1 MWLFRAYCTSRMK
14 SITTSSFFY
23 SSSTS
28 NNSKKKCTCIYSTH
42 IITYIKSCSKTS
54 QTQHLNEKYLACN
67 FNRKYSELLCQKMV
81 ADKCYTNVLYYIPI
95 TSSSMKSL
103 LYNVVQYTMILCLV
117 SLLYLACMGINIL
130 WILFN
135 YENTCKIVILCNNAR
150 FPIELKSVGWFKVT

>member
-14 SITTSSFFY
+14 SITTSSF
-23 SSSTS
+23 STVHLHRTTL
-28 NNSKKKCTCIYSTH
+28 KKKCTCIYSTQ

-54 QTQHLNEKYLACN
+54 QTQHLNEKFYACN

-81 ADKCYTNVLYYIPI
+81 ADKCYTNVPI

-135 YENTCKIVILCNNAR
+135 YGNTCKLWYSAITRA
-150 FPIELKSVGWFKVT
+150 FPLS

>member
-1 MWLFRAYCTSRMK
+1 MWLFWAYCTSRMK
-14 SITTSSFFY
+14 SITTSSF
-23 SSSTS
+23 STVHLHRTTL
-28 NNSKKKCTCIYSTH
+28 KKCTCIYSTH

-54 QTQHLNEKYLACN
+54 QTQHLNEKYHACN

-117 SLLYLACMGINIL
+117 SLLYLAWEWTFFEFCLIMEIRVNCDTL
-130 WILFN
+130 Q
-135 YENTCKIVILCNNAR
+135 
-150 FPIELKSVGWFKVT
+150 

>member
-1 MWLFRAYCTSRMK
+1 MWLFWAYCTSRMK
-14 SITTSSFFY
+14 SITTSSF
-23 SSSTS
+23 STVHLHRTTLT
-28 NNSKKKCTCIYSTH
+28 KKCTCIYSTH

-54 QTQHLNEKYLACN
+54 QTQHLNEKFYACN

-135 YENTCKIVILCNNAR
+135 YGNTCKLWYSALTR
-150 FPIELKSVGWFKVT
+150 AFPLS

>member
-1 MWLFRAYCTSRMK
+1 MWLFWAYCTSRIK
-14 SITTSSFFY
+14 SITTSSF
-23 SSSTS
+23 STVHLYRTTL
-28 NNSKKKCTCIYSTH
+28 KKCTCICSTH
-42 IITYIKSCSKTS
+42 IITYIKSWSKTS
-54 QTQHLNEKYLACN
+54 QTQHLNEKYHACN

-135 YENTCKIVILCNNAR
+135 YGNTCKL
-150 FPIELKSVGWFKVT
+150 

>member
-1 MWLFRAYCTSRMK
+1 MWLFWAYCTSRIK
-14 SITTSSFFY
+14 SITTSSF
-23 SSSTS
+23 STVHLHRTTL
-28 NNSKKKCTCIYSTH
+28 KKKCTCIYSTH

-67 FNRKYSELLCQKMV
+67 FNRKYSKLLCQKMV

-135 YENTCKIVILCNNAR
+135 YGNTCKLWYSAITRA
-150 FPIELKSVGWFKVT
+150 FPLS